1 MHENAAEHR
10 WLSSRLEPAKL
21 LIVAVVPVVIVL
33 TLSLLAG
40 SQRDG
45 PLLFPAL
52 PLRSGTVCAR
62 CSYTTAL
69 DGRACCRVLLPPVL
83 ARLPLLLCATLPV
96 LVLVLVLLLV
106 LLVFAWATWR
116 VSLST
121 YQVERHEAGRLVP
134 VLPRAALELLPR
146 ASRVEWATSIGAA
159 LPSSSRMNPLSEYEG
174 GGGDGCC
181 VSRRSVRLSCVRC
194 SAGAPSVLCRLLFCG
209 RLLCCRSH
217 CHGTAGTGADD
228 VLDGCGAV
236 STSVSVSVSGGGGG
250 GGGSGRVL

>member
-83 ARLPLLLCATLPV
+83 DHKERLFLSVVHDPPPPPLRSRKV
-96 LVLVLVLLLV
+96 
-106 LLVFAWATWR
+106 VF
-116 VSLST
+116 
-121 YQVERHEAGRLVP
+121 
-134 VLPRAALELLPR
+134 
-146 ASRVEWATSIGAA
+146 
-159 LPSSSRMNPLSEYEG
+159 
-174 GGGDGCC
+174 
-181 VSRRSVRLSCVRC
+181 
-194 SAGAPSVLCRLLFCG
+194 
-209 RLLCCRSH
+209 
-217 CHGTAGTGADD
+217 
-228 VLDGCGAV
+228 
-236 STSVSVSVSGGGGG
+236 
-250 GGGSGRVL
+250 